1 MLSYMNRCNYANGR
15 RDVDVQVEE
24 QTKALVD
31 NQTKT
36 YGWTNRHSPTGGQS
50 DDDTQTAEQM

>member
-1 MLSYMNRCNYANGR
+1 MNRCNYANGR